1 MAANTG
7 ILTTNN
13 GYNLAKFTYFSPT
26 SFIATTQEPLAT
38 YYCFLSRVQPWSNE
52 VLPPLPLEDTKS
64 INQIFKNMFVA
75 KKITNNDI
83 SPVIER
89 INWSSGEVYAYYQDD
104 VNMFE
109 LDDNGTLLRRFYV
122 KNRFDQVFKCLWN
135 ANGAPSTVEPY
146 FEPGTFNPNL
156 IFQSN
161 DDYKWKYMYT
171 ITAGLKL
178 KFMDDAW
185 MPIPVAN
192 IAPNPIYNTSG
203 SGSIDVINVTN
214 GGSGYEPS
222 NSQIF
227 VTVLG
232 PNTTQAT
239 ANATVVGG
247 QITDIVVS
255 NKGSNYVYANVTISS
270 ANGSGATAI
279 APVSPIGGHGYSPAT
294 ELGSRHVMLTVSFN
308 KDEAGRIPTN
318 IDFRQIGILVN
329 PLEIK
334 SLTTYGLANGEIYK
348 LSTDYVVSPGFG
360 AYVPDE
366 IVYQSPD
373 GTFET
378 ATYSATVLSF
388 DDIFNRLRV
397 INTSGTANNSQIVYG
412 QTSGTARVITQT
424 QTPSLVPFSGYITY
438 IENRE
443 PVVRDPDGSEQFRLV
458 LGY

>member
-7 ILTTNN
+7 ILTYNN
-13 GYNLAKFTYFSPT
+13 GYNLTKFTYFAPT
-26 SFIATTQEPLAT
+26 STIATTQEPLAT
-38 YYCFLSRVQPWSNE
+38 YYCFLSRVEPWTNE
-52 VLPPLPLEDTKS
+52 SVPPEPLQDTKS

-75 KKITNNDI
+75 KKITSNDI

-89 INWSSGEVYAYYQDD
+89 IDWASGEIYSYYRDD

-109 LDDNGTLLRRFYV
+109 LDDNGTILRRFYV

-135 ANGAPSTVEPY
+135 ANGGAATVEPY
-146 FEPGTFNPNL
+146 FEPGTFNANL
-156 IFQSN
+156 IFQGN

-171 ITAGLKL
+171 ITAGSKL

-192 IAPNPIYNTSG
+192 IAPNPIYTSAG

-214 GGSGYEPS
+214 GGSGYDPS
-222 NSQIF
+222 NSQIY
-227 VTVLG
+227 VTVTG
-232 PNTTQAT
+232 PNTSPAT
-239 ANATVVGG
+239 ANATVVLG
-247 QITDIVVS
+247 QITDIVVG
-255 NKGSNYVYANVTISS
+255 NKGSNYIYANVIISS
-270 ANGSGATAI
+270 ANGSGASAI

-294 ELGSRHVMLTVSFN
+294 ELGAKHVMMTVNFN
-308 KDEAGRIPTN
+308 KDESGKIPTN
-318 IDFRQIGILVN
+318 IDFRQIGVLIN

-334 SLTTYGLANGEIYK
+334 SATTFGLADDEVYK
-348 LSTDYVVSPGFG
+348 LSTDYIVSPGFG
-360 AYVPDE
+360 SYIPDE
-366 IVYQSPD
+366 IVYQSDD
-373 GTFET
+373 GTFASAAYT
-378 ATYSATVLSF
+378 ATVLSY
-388 DDIFNRLRV
+388 DDISNRLRV
-397 INTSGTANNSQIVYG
+397 INTNGTANNSRIIYG

-443 PVVRDPDGSEQFRLV
+443 PVSRDPDGSEQFRLV